1 MQVRIR
7 DKDALLAVSPDALSA
22 YALAA
27 GWRRGEPY
35 RVNSYSYG
43 GKGLPE
49 IIIPHTRNLG
59 DYASVVANLI
69 DTFAQLTEQD
79 QTTVFRNLVT
89 TDHDVVRIRAD
100 DIDHSG
106 SLAVSAGADIIQCS
120 RTLLL
125 AAACSLDSPR
135 PFYRTHEYK
144 DANDYLN
151 RVRLGQTDQGSFVVT
166 LLSPV
171 PLTRTT
177 VPNLLDYG
185 KSREPFDRRV
195 TKRLADALAEVR
207 LRIGVDDAF
216 DTRAFQASPNLM
228 VVTPDVDDADYES
241 RGRLQVSVE
250 RGVSANLCEALAKLT
265 KSLGEFEIS
274 VVWARTCPTGKLRTI
289 ARFGEGDEP
298 YVRKL
303 SRALR
308 RQITERDATLTGYVE
323 QLKRGE
329 ADKGGT
335 VTIRTWIEGRERSI
349 TVILRTHDYARAI
362 QAHQQGAE
370 VVVRGDLVK
379 PSQRWRLVDASIVKV
394 NLDGETPSVSD

>member
-171 PLTRTT
+171 PLTGTT
-177 VPNLLDYG
+177 VPNLLDFG

-207 LRIGVDDAF
+207 LRIGADDAF
-216 DTRAFQASPNLM
+216 DTRAFQAS
-228 VVTPDVDDADYES
+228 
-241 RGRLQVSVE
+241 VE
-250 RGVSANLCEALAKLT
+250 LGVSANLCEALGKLT
-265 KSLGEFEIS
+265 KSLGKFEIS
-274 VVWARTCPTGKLRTI
+274 VVWARTYPSDSLRTV
-289 ARFGEGDEP
+289 ARFSNDDGL
-298 YVRKL
+298 YVRMMAT
-303 SRALR
+303 ALR
-308 RQITERDATLTGYVE
+308 SQDRERDATISGYVE

-329 ADKGGT
+329 VDSGGT
-335 VTIRTWIEGRERSI
+335 VTIRTWIEGRERS
-349 TVILRTHDYARAI
+349 VNAILRSPDYARAI
-362 QAHQQGAE
+362 EAHQQGAE

-379 PSQRWRLVDASIVKV
+379 SSRRWRLVDASIVKV
-394 NLDGETPSVSD
+394 NIDGETPSDSD